1 MIIEKSVKIIVIKF
15 FFILR
20 LFNKI
25 KRFERWET
33 VDIFPYH
40 VFKKLNIKWIELYPV
55 RLKKERGLEVL
66 IKIHVRSSRTNSTI
80 VDYMYF
86 KDDLI
91 TRQVYTHSDSDRW
104 PWSSTSPCWPC
115 CGSRG
120 SWEESEGGETFLTRG
135 RVFFHTI
142 NSNYI
147 QKLFKKEKID
157 TIFCWFFFITNW
169 NIFKFYWHFFI
180 FLMIR
185 TVTDSTPAILIS
197 ISLFLFPSIL
207 PHNFKGIVIWLHIF
221 YLILLDIINCFFF
234 QYLIN
239 VKRMYFV
246 E

>member
-55 RLKKERGLEVL
+55 RLKRERGLEVL

-135 RVFFHTI
+135 RFFFTPSI
-142 NSNYI
+142 AIMYKNF
-147 QKLFKKEKID
+147 FKKEKIE
-157 TIFCWFFFITNW
+157 TIFCWFFLSLIGTFLNFI
-169 NIFKFYWHFFI
+169 
-180 FLMIR
+180 
-185 TVTDSTPAILIS
+185 D
-197 ISLFLFPSIL
+197 ISLYFLWLEQL
-207 PHNFKGIVIWLHIF
+207 PTLRPPYSYPLV
-221 YLILLDIINCFFF
+221 FFF
-234 QYLIN
+234 SRQYCHITSKVL
-239 VKRMYFV
+239 
-246 E
+246 

>member
-55 RLKKERGLEVL
+55 RLKRERGLEVL

-135 RVFFHTI
+135 R
-142 NSNYI
+142 
-147 QKLFKKEKID
+147 
-157 TIFCWFFFITNW
+157 FFFFT
-169 NIFKFYWHFFI
+169 
-180 FLMIR
+180 
-185 TVTDSTPAILIS
+185 
-197 ISLFLFPSIL
+197 PSIAIMYK
-207 PHNFKGIVIWLHIF
+207 NFLKKKRLTPFFVG
-221 YLILLDIINCFFF
+221 FFF
-234 QYLIN
+234 YH
-239 VKRMYFV
+239 
-246 E
+246 

>member
-55 RLKKERGLEVL
+55 RLKRERGLEVL

-142 NSNYI
+142 NSNYV
-147 QKLFKKEKID
+147 QKLFKKEKIE
-157 TIFCWFFFITNW
+157 TIFCFVFFITNW
-169 NIFKFYWHFFI
+169 NIFKFYWHFFT

-221 YLILLDIINCFFF
+221 YLIVLDIINWFFF

>member
-55 RLKKERGLEVL
+55 RLKRERGLEVL

-142 NSNYI
+142 NSNYV
-147 QKLFKKEKID
+147 QKLFKKEKIE
-157 TIFCWFFFITNW
+157 TIFCWFF
-169 NIFKFYWHFFI
+169 YH
-180 FLMIR
+180 
-185 TVTDSTPAILIS
+185 
-197 ISLFLFPSIL
+197 
-207 PHNFKGIVIWLHIF
+207 
-221 YLILLDIINCFFF
+221 
-234 QYLIN
+234 
-239 VKRMYFV
+239 
-246 E
+246 

>member
-55 RLKKERGLEVL
+55 RLKRERGLEVL

-135 RVFFHTI
+135 RFFFHTI
-142 NSNYI
+142 NSNYV

-157 TIFCWFFFITNW
+157 TIFCWVFF
-169 NIFKFYWHFFI
+169 YH
-180 FLMIR
+180 
-185 TVTDSTPAILIS
+185 
-197 ISLFLFPSIL
+197 
-207 PHNFKGIVIWLHIF
+207 
-221 YLILLDIINCFFF
+221 
-234 QYLIN
+234 
-239 VKRMYFV
+239 
-246 E
+246 